1 MVQEEMGEIKE
12 DQRNGDTFRS
22 VGAVKWLVYRI
33 SYSMWLQSILSVLI
47 KVIFKTNIFI

>member
-33 SYSMWLQSILSVLI
+33 SYSMSGYRVYSP
-47 KVIFKTNIFI
+47 FS